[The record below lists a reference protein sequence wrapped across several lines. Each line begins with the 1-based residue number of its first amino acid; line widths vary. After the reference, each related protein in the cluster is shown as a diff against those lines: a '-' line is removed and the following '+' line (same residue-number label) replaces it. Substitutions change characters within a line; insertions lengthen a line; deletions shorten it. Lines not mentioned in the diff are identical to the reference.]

1 MLVLKNLL
9 RRRTR
14 TLLSVLG
21 IAIGIA
27 AIIAFNAVARGFKA
41 SIDRYMEGSGA
52 EMLIVNR
59 AAMAPEYSRIS
70 KEEVDFIRG
79 LPGVEHASPGTFTI
93 IAGRVL
99 QEVKPGTKLK
109 FLTVF
114 GRIPGDRLIEKFRSS
129 IDGKL
134 IEADDEIMIGT
145 DAARDLKVARGE
157 TLTLLKRTFRIVGIY
172 KSDVPFE
179 SAGCVVPSAVVQKE
193 LAMGSSVGLVFL
205 YLKPGV
211 DWKAVRDAIEAK
223 SGNLSAIQTKD
234 FTQFYNQL
242 DYIDWFVW
250 IVSLISVIVGGLGV
264 LNTMLMAVSERTR
277 EIGTLRAVGWSRG
290 QVLRMILTEGVVISV
305 VGGLLGLFLGTFGA
319 ETLIHWAPRGLDTR
333 YSTLLYVQ
341 GFAIAMALGFFGALY
356 PAFQAGRLSPIEAL
370 KYE

>member
-1 MLVLKNLL
+1 MLILKNLL

-14 TLLSVLG
+14 TLLSLLG

-41 SIDRYMEGSGA
+41 SIDRYMQGSGA
-52 EMLIVNR
+52 QMLVVNR
-59 AAMAPEYSRIS
+59 SAMAPEYSRIS
-70 KEEVDFIRG
+70 KEEVDFVRNI
-79 LPGVEHASPGTFTI
+79 PGVEHASPGTFTI

-99 QEVKPGTKLK
+99 QKVKPGTKLK

-114 GRIPGDRLIEKFRSS
+114 GRLPGDRLVEKFRQA
-129 IDGKL
+129 IQGRL
-134 IEADDEIMIGT
+134 FEAEDEMMVGT
-145 DAARDLKVARGE
+145 DTARDLDVKEGD
-157 TLTLLKRTFRIVGIY
+157 TLTMLNRTFKIVGIY
-172 KSDVPFE
+172 QSDVKFE
-179 SAGCVVPSAVVQKE
+179 SAGCVISSAVVQKE
-193 LAMGSSVGLVFL
+193 LAMGTSVGLCFL
-205 YLKPGV
+205 YLKKDA
-211 DWKAVRDAIEAK
+211 DWKKIRDLIEEKAV
-223 SGNLSAIQTKD
+223 NLAAIQTKD
-234 FTQFYNQL
+234 FTQYYNPL

-290 QVLRMILTEGVVISV
+290 QVLRMILAEGLLISV
-305 VGGLLGLFLGTFGA
+305 VGGGLGLFLGAFGA

-333 YSTLLYVQ
+333 YSSLLFFQ
-341 GFAIAMALGFFGALY
+341 GFAIALALGFFGALY
-356 PAFQAGRLSPIEAL
+356 PAWQASRLSPIEAL